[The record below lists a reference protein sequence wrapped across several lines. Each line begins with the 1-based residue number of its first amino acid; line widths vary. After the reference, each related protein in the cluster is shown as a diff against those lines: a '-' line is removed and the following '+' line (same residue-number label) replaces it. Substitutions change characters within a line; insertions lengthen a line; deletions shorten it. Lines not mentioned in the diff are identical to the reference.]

1 MGRPLSR
8 RRWPRPPL
16 LRLAGVSKRFG
27 ATQALADVAV
37 AVDQGEC
44 LCLLGRPG
52 AGKTTFLRLVA
63 GLEHPDEG
71 DVILNDEVLGKR
83 YPGDRDVAVVFEN
96 LGLYPHLTVF
106 ENIAAPLRAGKVDGA
121 SIPKRVDEMARLLHI
136 ESLLERRPA
145 LLSGGER
152 QRVAIGRALVRR
164 PKVLLMDEP
173 LSNLDALLR
182 AEMRAELQR
191 LKRDLGATLVYA
203 THDEAEAVSLGDRIA
218 VLELGVIQQVAT
230 PEEIY
235 RRPANMLVARSIGSP
250 PVNLVEGRVRR
261 AGDSVIFEHSGI
273 MLELPRT
280 FLPGVGETRQAT
292 IGLRPEHLRFGAGE
306 PGSTIDAEVFGI
318 EPLGSETIVD
328 IKAGDALLKAI
339 ATPSFAEPVGSKVA
353 LNIDT
358 EHALLF
364 DAIGRSLTEIASPST
379 LNDQPL
385 RHETEQ
391 MSA

>member
-1 MGRPLSR
+1 M
-8 RRWPRPPL
+8 
-16 LRLAGVSKRFG
+16 LRLANVSKRFG
-27 ATQALADVAV
+27 GTQALADVAV
-37 AVDQGEC
+37 DVDQGEC

-71 DVILNDEVLGKR
+71 DVILNNEALGKR

-106 ENIAAPLRAGKVDGA
+106 ENIAAPLRARKVDRE
-121 SIPKRVDEMARLLHI
+121 SIPKRVGEMARLLHI

-191 LKRDLGATLVYA
+191 LKREFGATLVYA

-218 VLELGVIQQVAT
+218 VLELGVVQQVAT
-230 PEEIY
+230 PDEIY

-250 PVNLVEGRVRR
+250 PVNLIEGEVRR
-261 AGDSVIFEHSGI
+261 AGDTVVFEHSGI
-273 MLELPRT
+273 WLELPLA
-280 FLPGVGETRQAT
+280 FPAGVGETRQAT
-292 IGLRPEHLRFGAGE
+292 IGLRPEHLGFGAGG
-306 PGSTIDAEVFGI
+306 PGSTINAEVFGI

-328 IKAGDALLKAI
+328 LKAGDALLKAI
-339 ATPSFAEPVGSKVA
+339 ARPSFADPVGSRIALTVA
-353 LNIDT
+353 T

-364 DAIGRSLTEIASPST
+364 DETGRSLTENAPSST
-379 LNDQPL
+379 LDEQPV
-385 RHETEQ
+385 RHVTEQ
-391 MSA
+391 MPA